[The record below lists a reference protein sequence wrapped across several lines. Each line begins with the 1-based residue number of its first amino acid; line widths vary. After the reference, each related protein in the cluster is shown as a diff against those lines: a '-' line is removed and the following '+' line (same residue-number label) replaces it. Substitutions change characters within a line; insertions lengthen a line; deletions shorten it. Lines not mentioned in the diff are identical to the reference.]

1 VKKERKREKNMDAGL
16 WVAQGLLAVMFL
28 MVGTAKVTKSK
39 EELAER
45 LDWVEDFSEGTIK
58 FIGSVEILAAIGLI
72 LPGLTG
78 IAPILVPIA
87 ATGLVVT
94 QIGAIIVHVR
104 RSEPQMII
112 GNVALIALAL
122 FVAWGR
128 FGDYPL

>member
-1 VKKERKREKNMDAGL
+1 MDAGL

>member
-1 VKKERKREKNMDAGL
+1 MDIGL
-16 WVAQGLLAVMFL
+16 WVVQVLLAVVFL
-28 MVGTAKVTKSK
+28 MVGMAKLTKPK

-45 LDWVEDFSEGTIK
+45 MDWVEDFSLGTIR
-58 FIGSVEILAAIGLI
+58 FIGGVEVLAAIGLI
-72 LPGLTG
+72 LPGLFG

-87 ATGLVVT
+87 ASGLVVT
-94 QIGAIIVHVR
+94 QIGAVIVHAR
-104 RSEPQMII
+104 RSEPKMII

>member
-1 VKKERKREKNMDAGL
+1 MDAGL

-39 EELAER
+39 EELGER

-94 QIGAIIVHVR
+94 QIGAVIVHVR

>member
-1 VKKERKREKNMDAGL
+1 MDAGL

-72 LPGLTG
+72 LPSLTG

-94 QIGAIIVHVR
+94 QIGAVIVHVR

-112 GNVALIALAL
+112 GNVVLIALGL

>member
-1 VKKERKREKNMDAGL
+1 MCEERKKERERRTWM
-16 WVAQGLLAVMFL
+16 QGF
-28 MVGTAKVTKSK
+28 
-39 EELAER
+39 AER

>member
-1 VKKERKREKNMDAGL
+1 MKEKRKNMDIGL
-16 WVAQGLLAVMFL
+16 WVVQVLLAVVFL
-28 MVGTAKVTKSK
+28 MVGMAKLTKPK

-45 LDWVEDFSEGTIK
+45 MDWVEDFSLGTIR
-58 FIGSVEILAAIGLI
+58 FIGGVEVLAAIGLI
-72 LPGLTG
+72 LPGLFG

-87 ATGLVVT
+87 ASGLVVT
-94 QIGAIIVHVR
+94 QIGAVIVHAR
-104 RSEPQMII
+104 RSEPKMII

>member
-1 VKKERKREKNMDAGL
+1 MDIGL
-16 WVAQGLLAVMFL
+16 WVVQGLLAVVFL
-28 MVGTAKVTKSK
+28 MVGMAKLTKPK

-45 LDWVEDFSEGTIK
+45 MDWVEDFSLGTIR
-58 FIGSVEILAAIGLI
+58 FIGGVEVLAAIGLI
-72 LPGLTG
+72 LPGLFG

-87 ATGLVVT
+87 ASGLVVT
-94 QIGAIIVHVR
+94 QIGAVIVHAR
-104 RSEPQMII
+104 RSEPKMII

>member
-1 VKKERKREKNMDAGL
+1 MDAGL

-45 LDWVEDFSEGTIK
+45 LDWVEDFSEGAIK
-58 FIGSVEILAAIGLI
+58 FIGSVEILAAVGLI

-94 QIGAIIVHVR
+94 QIGAVIVHVR

-112 GNVALIALAL
+112 GNVVLIALAL

-128 FGDYPL
+128 FGDDPL

>member
-1 VKKERKREKNMDAGL
+1 MDAGL

-94 QIGAIIVHVR
+94 QIGAVIVHVK
-104 RSEPQMII
+104 RSEPKMII
-112 GNVALIALAL
+112 GNVVLIVLGL

>member
-1 VKKERKREKNMDAGL
+1 MDAGL

-94 QIGAIIVHVR
+94 QIGAVIVHVK
-104 RSEPQMII
+104 RSEPRMII
-112 GNVALIALAL
+112 GNVVLIVLGL

>member
-1 VKKERKREKNMDAGL
+1 VKEKRKNMDIGL
-16 WVAQGLLAVMFL
+16 WVVQVLLAVVFL
-28 MVGTAKVTKSK
+28 MVGMAKLTKPK

-45 LDWVEDFSEGTIK
+45 MDWVEDFSLGTIR
-58 FIGSVEILAAIGLI
+58 FIGGVEVLAAIGLI
-72 LPGLTG
+72 LPGLFG

-87 ATGLVVT
+87 ASGLVVT
-94 QIGAIIVHVR
+94 QIGAVIVHAR
-104 RSEPQMII
+104 RSEPKMII